1 MSDSDNVADEW
12 RTIPDESRQ
21 YLTFE
26 ATVNVG
32 GLDGEQV
39 ERLRETGRSLE
50 DAFLAV
56 LEQERRRQSD

>member
-1 MSDSDNVADEW
+1 MSDSDNGVDEW
-12 RTIPDESRQ
+12 RTISDESRQ

-26 ATVNVG
+26 ATVDVG
-32 GLDGEQV
+32 ELDGEQV

-56 LEQERRRQSD
+56 VEQERRRQSD